1 MPITDHRIHQVR
13 DLVEALVTKSLHD
26 FINVY
31 VDLIEDSWYAI
42 IEVDSTML
50 YEVPLKNV
58 PMDEIFYPIAFKYAT
73 IKDLEDRDIYYGSD
87 VFLLNDMRSKYNMY
101 KTIASATLPVAQ
113 DSDLRTNE
121 EFEKLLNLKTDQG
134 LKYFKINGVNS
145 PTEVFMIPM
154 FAGFISLS
162 KPDRIGI
169 SLYNIDG
176 SYLAMKMDIFKK
188 KINRNIS
195 VYCRIIKL

>member
-31 VDLIEDSWYAI
+31 VDLIEDTWYAV

-101 KTIASATLPVAQ
+101 KTIASTTLPVAQ

>member
-1 MPITDHRIHQVR
+1 MPITDHMIHQVR
-13 DLVEALVTKSLHD
+13 DLVEALVTKSLHE

-31 VDLIEDSWYAI
+31 VDLIEDTWYAI

-58 PMDEIFYPIAFKYAT
+58 PMDEIFYPIAFKYTT

-101 KTIASATLPVAQ
+101 KTIASTTLPVAQ

-176 SYLAMKMDIFKK
+176 SYLALKMDIFKK

>member
-13 DLVEALVTKSLHD
+13 DLVEALITKSLHYYV
-26 FINVY
+26 NVY
-31 VDLIEDSWYAI
+31 VDLIDDTWYAI
-42 IEVDSTML
+42 IEMDSTLL
-50 YEVPLKNV
+50 YEAPLKNV
-58 PMDEIFYPIAFKYAT
+58 PTDEIFYPIAFKYEPLMT
-73 IKDLEDRDIYYGSD
+73 LEDRDIYYGSD
-87 VFLLNDMRSKYNMY
+87 VFLLNELKAKYNMY
-101 KTIASATLPVAQ
+101 KTIASTTLPVAQ

-121 EFEKLLNLKTDQG
+121 EFEKLLNLKSDQG

-154 FAGFISLS
+154 FAGFINLS
-162 KPDRIGI
+162 KPDRIGM

-176 SYLAMKMDIFKK
+176 TYLALKMDIFKK

>member
-1 MPITDHRIHQVR
+1 MPITDHRIHQIR

-31 VDLIEDSWYAI
+31 VDIIEDTWYAI

-58 PMDEIFYPIAFKYAT
+58 PMDEIFYPIAFKYTT

-101 KTIASATLPVAQ
+101 KTIASTTLPVAQ

-176 SYLAMKMDIFKK
+176 SYLALKMDIFKK

>member
-1 MPITDHRIHQVR
+1 MPITDHRIHQIR
-13 DLVEALVTKSLHD
+13 DLVEALVAKSLHD

-31 VDLIEDSWYAI
+31 VDLIEDIWYAI
-42 IEVDSTML
+42 IEVDSTLL

-58 PMDEIFYPIAFKYAT
+58 PMDEIFYPIAFKYIT

-87 VFLLNDMRSKYNMY
+87 VFLLNEMKSKYNMY
-101 KTIASATLPVAQ
+101 RNIVSTTLPVAQ

-134 LKYFKINGVNS
+134 LKYFKINVVNS

-154 FAGFISLS
+154 FAGFINLS

-169 SLYNIDG
+169 SVHNIDG
-176 SYLAMKMDIFKK
+176 VYLALKMDIFKK

>member
-13 DLVEALVTKSLHD
+13 DLVEALITKSLHYYV
-26 FINVY
+26 NVL
-31 VDLIEDSWYAI
+31 VDLIDDTWYAI
-42 IEVDSTML
+42 IEMDSTLL
-50 YEVPLKNV
+50 YEAPLKNV
-58 PMDEIFYPIAFKYAT
+58 PTDEIFYPIAFKYEPLMT
-73 IKDLEDRDIYYGSD
+73 LEDRDIYYGSD
-87 VFLLNDMRSKYNMY
+87 VFLLNELKAKYNMY
-101 KTIASATLPVAQ
+101 KTIASTTLPVAQ

-121 EFEKLLNLKTDQG
+121 EFEKLLNLKSDQG

-154 FAGFISLS
+154 FAGFINLS
-162 KPDRIGI
+162 KPDRIGM

-176 SYLAMKMDIFKK
+176 TYLALKMDIFKK

>member
-13 DLVEALVTKSLHD
+13 DLVEALITKSLHYYV
-26 FINVY
+26 NVL
-31 VDLIEDSWYAI
+31 VDLIDDTWYAI
-42 IEVDSTML
+42 IEMDSTLL

-58 PMDEIFYPIAFKYAT
+58 PTDEIFYPIAFKYEPLMT
-73 IKDLEDRDIYYGSD
+73 LEDRDTYYGSD
-87 VFLLNDMRSKYNMY
+87 VFLLNELKAKYNMY
-101 KTIASATLPVAQ
+101 KTIASTTLPVAQ

-154 FAGFISLS
+154 FAGFINLS
-162 KPDRIGI
+162 KPDTIGI
-169 SLYNIDG
+169 SLFNIDG
-176 SYLAMKMDIFKK
+176 TYLALKMDIFKK

>member
-1 MPITDHRIHQVR
+1 MPVTDHRIHQVR
-13 DLVEALVTKSLHD
+13 DLVDALVTKSLHGL
-26 FINVY
+26 INVL
-31 VDLIEDSWYAI
+31 VDLIEDTWYAI
-42 IEVDSTML
+42 IEVDSTLL

-58 PMDEIFYPIAFKYAT
+58 PMDEIFYPIAFNYAT
-73 IKDLEDRDIYYGSD
+73 IFDEEDRDIYYGSD
-87 VFLLNDMRSKYNMY
+87 VFLLNDMKSKYYMY
-101 KTIASATLPVAQ
+101 KNIVSTTLPVAL

-154 FAGFISLS
+154 FAGFINLS
-162 KPDRIGI
+162 KPDRIGM
-169 SLYNIDG
+169 SLYDIDG
-176 SYLAMKMDIFKK
+176 SYLALKMDIFKK
-188 KINRNIS
+188 KINRDIS

>member
-1 MPITDHRIHQVR
+1 MPVTDHRIHQVR
-13 DLVEALVTKSLHD
+13 DLVDALVTKSLHGL
-26 FINVY
+26 INVL
-31 VDLIEDSWYAI
+31 VDLVEDTWYAI
-42 IEVDSTML
+42 IEVDSTLL

-58 PMDEIFYPIAFKYAT
+58 PMDEIFYPIAFNYAT
-73 IKDLEDRDIYYGSD
+73 IFDKEDRDTYYGSD
-87 VFLLNDMRSKYNMY
+87 VFLLNDMKSKYYMY
-101 KTIASATLPVAQ
+101 KNIVSTTLPVAL

-154 FAGFISLS
+154 FAGFINLS
-162 KPDRIGI
+162 KPDRIGM
-169 SLYNIDG
+169 SLYDIDG
-176 SYLAMKMDIFKK
+176 SYLALKMDIFKK
-188 KINRNIS
+188 KINRDIS

>member
-31 VDLIEDSWYAI
+31 VDLIEDTWYAI

-58 PMDEIFYPIAFKYAT
+58 PMDEIFYPIAFKYVT

-101 KTIASATLPVAQ
+101 KNIASTTLPVAQ
-113 DSDLRTNE
+113 DSDLRSNE

-169 SLYNIDG
+169 SLFNING

>member
-31 VDLIEDSWYAI
+31 VDLIEDTWYAI

-101 KTIASATLPVAQ
+101 KTIASTTLPVAQ

>member
-13 DLVEALVTKSLHD
+13 DLVEALITKSLHD

-31 VDLIEDSWYAI
+31 VDLIEDTWYAI

-58 PMDEIFYPIAFKYAT
+58 PMDEIFYPIAFKYTT

-101 KTIASATLPVAQ
+101 KTIASTTLPVAQ

-169 SLYNIDG
+169 SLFNIDG

>member
-13 DLVEALVTKSLHD
+13 DLVEALITKSLHYYV
-26 FINVY
+26 NVL
-31 VDLIEDSWYAI
+31 VDLIDDTWYAI
-42 IEVDSTML
+42 IEMDSTLL
-50 YEVPLKNV
+50 YEAPLKNV
-58 PMDEIFYPIAFKYAT
+58 PTDEIFYPIAFKYEPLMT
-73 IKDLEDRDIYYGSD
+73 LEDRDIYYGSD
-87 VFLLNDMRSKYNMY
+87 VFLLNELKAKYNMY
-101 KTIASATLPVAQ
+101 KTIASTTLPVAQ

-121 EFEKLLNLKTDQG
+121 EFEKLLNLKSDQG

-154 FAGFISLS
+154 FAGFINLS

-176 SYLAMKMDIFKK
+176 TYLALKMDIFKK